1 LDQVPDSPPLTAAL
15 FPGQGSQA
23 EGMREQVER
32 DFPDLAALA
41 IELSGDDPFARADES
56 TRFAQPAIFCAS
68 VAAWRAT
75 PVPDVAFMAGHSLG
89 EFAALVAAG
98 SISAE
103 DGLRL
108 VALRGHLM
116 SELADAG
123 TMLAVVGADAA
134 ELAGEIAQET
144 GTYVANLN
152 APVQVVLSGSNDA
165 IADAARVVTG
175 RGLRAIELPVA
186 GAFHSPLM
194 EPAVEPFREAL
205 AVVDFAD
212 PSVPVFSAVT
222 AAPFEDIARSLGDAL
237 VRPVR
242 WSAVLEA
249 MAEAGAGR
257 FVEVG
262 PGKVL
267 TGLVKRNLRGVE
279 AAHV

>member
-1 LDQVPDSPPLTAAL
+1 MADSPTLTAAL
-15 FPGQGSQA
+15 FPGQGSQV

-32 DFPDLAALA
+32 DFPDLAKLA
-41 IELSGDDPFARADES
+41 VELSGDDPFARADDS
-56 TRFAQPAIFCAS
+56 TRYAQPAIFCAS

-75 PVPDVAFMAGHSLG
+75 PVAPVDFLAGHSLG

-108 VALRGHLM
+108 VTVRGRLM
-116 SELADAG
+116 DELADEG
-123 TMLAVVGADAA
+123 TMLAVIGADAG

-152 APVQVVLSGSNDA
+152 APVQVVLSGSTRA
-165 IADAARVVTG
+165 IEDAARVVAG
-175 RGLRAIELPVA
+175 RGLRAIPLAVS

-194 EPAVEPFREAL
+194 EPAVDPFREAL
-205 AVVDFAD
+205 AEVEFRD
-212 PSVPVFSAVT
+212 PAVAVFSAVT
-222 AAPFEDIARSLGDAL
+222 AQPFDDIPGRLAEAL
-237 VRPVR
+237 IRPVR
-242 WSAVLEA
+242 WSAVLEGLA
-249 MAEAGAGR
+249 AAGAGR

-267 TGLVKRNLRGVE
+267 TGLVRRTLRGVE

>member
-1 LDQVPDSPPLTAAL
+1 
-15 FPGQGSQA
+15 
-23 EGMREQVER
+23 MREQVER

-41 IELSGDDPFARADES
+41 VELAGDDPFARADES
-56 TRFAQPAIFCAS
+56 TRFAQPAIYCAS

-75 PVPDVAFMAGHSLG
+75 PVADVAFMAGHSLG

-116 SELADAG
+116 AEMDEG

-134 ELAGEIAQET
+134 ELAGEIAQES

-152 APVQVVLSGSNDA
+152 APVQVVLSGSTEA
-165 IADAARVVTG
+165 IADASRIVAG
-175 RGLRAIELPVA
+175 RGLRAIDLPVA

-194 EPAVEPFREAL
+194 EPAVEPFRAAL
-205 AVVDFAD
+205 AMVDFAE
-212 PSVPVFSAVT
+212 PSVPVYSAVT
-222 AAPFEDIARSLGDAL
+222 AAPFDDIAQGLGDAL
-237 VRPVR
+237 ERPVR
-242 WSAVLEA
+242 WTAVLEA
-249 MAEAGAGR
+249 MAAAGAGR

>member
-1 LDQVPDSPPLTAAL
+1 
-15 FPGQGSQA
+15 
-23 EGMREQVER
+23 MREQVER

-41 IELSGDDPFARADES
+41 IELTGDDPFARADDS
-56 TRFAQPAIFCAS
+56 TRFAQPAIYCAS

-116 SELADAG
+116 AEMDEG

-152 APVQVVLSGSNDA
+152 APIQIVLSGSIDA
-165 IADAARVVTG
+165 IADAERVVSG
-175 RGLRAIELPVA
+175 RGLKAIPLPVA

-194 EPAVEPFREAL
+194 EPAVEPFRAAL
-205 AVVDFAD
+205 SMVEFAE
-212 PSVPVFSAVT
+212 PSVTVYSAVT
-222 AAPFEDIARSLGDAL
+222 AEPFDDIAKQLGDAL
-237 VRPVR
+237 ERPVR

-249 MAEAGAGR
+249 MAGAGTGR